1 MKNILFPISA
11 LALAINVSNVSALQ
25 PLDESEM
32 SSVSGQSGITLNT
45 STESIAASQ
54 ISYEEDGVALQLN
67 DFSLTGVNGAN
78 FDSSSVIDI
87 DADGRLTIDSIS
99 GSRELSIGSIGL
111 SGSNKSFM
119 GIEGRYDYTS
129 KFHIAGSGD
138 GVYDLSGSEVQMHFD
153 RLNFTDDGLAWILD
167 DYTFSVIVNYGHLMF
182 DNDTM
187 TIDMGTESNRGLHLG
202 YRVGAVGMSLD
213 ANNPIGF
220 DDPLASTFGAVS
232 FNLDA
237 YGTFKIKAGGK
248 TGEGITFIPG
258 LTLINDD
265 DNDGIDGNETP
276 AFMYTDDGFIM
287 LAKDFT
293 GTFSTVSGFSL
304 DLESD
309 AESPYM
315 AIRFADFDFAYS
327 LNDLVLGGTQADYD
341 NGLSQT
347 LGSFKG
353 EFHFRDDLVNN
364 RLNYLYFRPG
374 GAVGNDGITADI
386 SWNIVSDPY
395 VTATDAQGD
404 FNKPGALN
412 TYLAMNDNGNYVYFN
427 GFNSY
432 GIGRV
437 TMDMTSYAANPGTG
451 GLYGATGLYSDN
463 YDGNFDGL
471 RIGFE
476 DLQGSYSFAG
486 VTVGRSE
493 EEALDAP
500 LMGGTELLLALEIFP
515 SYDFKMN
522 GNLTIAA
529 GNINTG
535 GQGIT
540 LNTDLYISEA
550 NAALTVNEEGR
561 GVWLTGTTYDIHMR
575 NATLDVTDNGLT
587 INKGL
592 AWSTIR
598 VSDIKFGDKVNGES
612 LGTFELSRLED
623 GTTISVASG
632 GAGQVCIGGSGA
644 TAAACGADGGRFED
658 RGDQGLTVKV
668 RAIFVKDDGTD
679 PRYAGKG
686 NSFSWTQPNGT
697 TLALNNFST
706 NDGTGNPNQ
715 NDYGFNVDLAI
726 DVAETVVLD
735 DLGNEVLT
743 AAGERPLGFAVF
755 GRVHFKQLNI
765 DGLTLAATPTSTPQT
780 LIQGIVIQNAD
791 IQANLTATPIR

>member
-11 LALAINVSNVSALQ
+11 LALAIHISHSVALQ
-25 PLDESEM
+25 PLNESEM
-32 SSVSGQSGITLNT
+32 SLVSGQSGVTLNINREAT
-45 STESIAASQ
+45 TASQ

-67 DFSLTGVNGAN
+67 DFSLTGVNGAK
-78 FDSSSVIDI
+78 FDSSSVIDM
-87 DADGRLTIDSIS
+87 DADGRLTIDSIAS
-99 GSRELSIGSIGL
+99 SRELSIGSIGL

-119 GIEGRYDYTS
+119 GIEGRYDYSS
-129 KFHIAGSGD
+129 KLHIVDSGD
-138 GVYDLSGSEVQMHFD
+138 GVYDISGSEVRMHFD
-153 RLNFTDDGLAWILD
+153 RLNFIDDGLAWILD

-182 DNDTM
+182 ESDGM

-202 YRVGAVGMSLD
+202 YSVGAVGMSLD

-220 DDPLASTFGAVS
+220 DDSLASTFGKVS
-232 FNLDA
+232 FDLDA
-237 YGTFKIKAGGK
+237 YGTVKIKAGGE
-248 TGEGITFIPG
+248 TGEGITFIPS

-265 DNDGIDGNETP
+265 DSDGINGNETP

-293 GTFSTVSGFSL
+293 GTFSTVSGFSI

-315 AIRFADFDFAYS
+315 AIRFADFDFAFG
-327 LNDLVLGGTQADYD
+327 LNDLVLGGTQANYD

-353 EFHFRDDLVNN
+353 EFHFRDDLINN
-364 RLNYLYFRPG
+364 RLNALYFRPG
-374 GAVGNDGITADI
+374 GVIGNDGITADI
-386 SWNIVSDPY
+386 SWNIISDPY

-404 FNKPGALN
+404 YNKPGALN
-412 TYLAMNDNGNYVYFN
+412 TYLSMNDNGNYVYFN

-451 GLYGATGLYSDN
+451 GLYGATGLYSNN

-476 DLQGSYSFAG
+476 DLQGAYSFAG

-493 EEALDAP
+493 AEALDAP
-500 LMGGTELLLALEIFP
+500 LMGGTELLLALEVFP

-522 GNLTIAA
+522 GSLTIDA
-529 GNINTG
+529 GNVNTG

-540 LNTDLYISEA
+540 LNTDLYVSEA

-575 NATLDVTDNGLT
+575 NASLDITDNGLT

-612 LGTFELSRLED
+612 LGTFELSRLEE
-623 GTTISVASG
+623 GTAISVASG
-632 GAGQVCIGGSGA
+632 GAGQVCIGGSGS
-644 TAAACGADGGRFED
+644 TSAACVADGGRFED

-668 RAIFVKDDGTD
+668 RAIFVKDDGSD
-679 PRYAGKG
+679 LRYAGKG
-686 NSFSWTQPNGT
+686 NSFSWTQTNGT
-697 TLALNNFST
+697 TLGLNNFST
-706 NDGTGNPNQ
+706 NDGTGDINL

-726 DVAETVVLD
+726 DVAETLVLD

-743 AAGERPLGFAVF
+743 ATGERPLGFAVF

-765 DGLTLAATPTSTPQT
+765 EGLTLAATPSSTPQT